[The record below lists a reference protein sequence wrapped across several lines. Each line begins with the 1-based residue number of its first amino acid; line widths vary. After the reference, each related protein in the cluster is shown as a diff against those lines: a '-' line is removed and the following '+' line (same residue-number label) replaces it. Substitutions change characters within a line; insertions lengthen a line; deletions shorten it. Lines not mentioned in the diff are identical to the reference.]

1 MTDLENREI
10 LRTALELLKNQML
23 YVRNLHDAFG
33 ALEDAVARVDPQ
45 VKKYVQEEMSAIRLN
60 PVQQEHIDALDALL
74 RRLA

>member
-10 LRTALELLKNQML
+10 LRTALDLLKNQML

-45 VKKYVQEEMSAIRLN
+45 VKKYVQEEMKVIRLN

-74 RRLA
+74 QRLA

>member
-1 MTDLENREI
+1 
-10 LRTALELLKNQML
+10 ML

-45 VKKYVQEEMSAIRLN
+45 VKKYVQEEMKVIRLN

-74 RRLA
+74 QRLA

>member
-33 ALEDAVARVDPQ
+33 ALEGAVARVDPQ
-45 VKKYVQEEMSAIRLN
+45 VRKYVREEMTAIRLN

-74 RRLA
+74 QRLA

>member
-10 LRTALELLKNQML
+10 LRTALDLLKNQIL

-45 VKKYVQEEMSAIRLN
+45 VKKYVQEEMKVIRLN